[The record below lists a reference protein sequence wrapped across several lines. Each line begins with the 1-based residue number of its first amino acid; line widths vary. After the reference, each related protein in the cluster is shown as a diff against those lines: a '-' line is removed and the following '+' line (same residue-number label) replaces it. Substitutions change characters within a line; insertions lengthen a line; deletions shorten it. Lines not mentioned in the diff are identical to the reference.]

1 MNEDRQ
7 VLKQRAIAELEAS
20 MMERYPRAVVNC
32 YSTSYCF
39 NGGRITVT
47 LFPISWL
54 QDFNKNAEGKGTEV
68 GDIYWNYVFTC
79 NQLLLE
85 LLESEEENED
95 YHANS

>member
-20 MMERYPRAVVNC
+20 IMERYPRVVVNC
-32 YSTSYCF
+32 FGTSYCF
-39 NGGRITVT
+39 NGGRIAVT

-54 QDFNKNAEGKGTEV
+54 QDFNKNAEGK
-68 GDIYWNYVFTC
+68 DIDPEDNYWDYVFTC

-85 LLESEEENED
+85 MLESEEENED